1 MCLTVDLCI
10 NISAYS
16 EDHIVDSL
24 PVFSLFFL
32 EAISVWFEF
41 SNNDEGKL
49 RNGAKVVFFQKSL
62 PGCQILV
69 KRCLASLGF

>member
-1 MCLTVDLCI
+1 MYLTVDLCI
-10 NISAYS
+10 NISAYV

-32 EAISVWFEF
+32 ETISVWSEF
-41 SNNDEGKL
+41 SNSNEGKL
-49 RNGAKVVFFQKSL
+49 RNGAKCVFFL
-62 PGCQILV
+62 PGCQIVV